1 MIVGRIAGNTVA
13 DSILEGKPLTQFDD
27 AWKKAIGETL
37 NNSLRLRK
45 MSDVIFR
52 NRRMIE
58 TVTRLGW
65 LTRES
70 ILKFIYCDVDASM
83 RLIEKALTKIEH
95 G

>member
-1 MIVGRIAGNTVA
+1 MIIGRIAGNAVA
-13 DSILEGKPLTQFDD
+13 DSVLKGKPLTRFDD
-27 AWKKAIGETL
+27 AWKKVIGETL

-58 TVTRLGW
+58 AVTKLGW
-65 LTRES
+65 LSRES
-70 ILKFIYCDVDASM
+70 MLKFIYCDMDASM
-83 RLIEKALTKIEH
+83 RLIEKALTAIDH